1 VTQEKQTNFF
11 SSVRGIFDTEMTHPI
26 PLKNRSTMNKE
37 VLVASD
43 ATNPAT
49 ALKKRDRA

>member
-1 VTQEKQTNFF
+1 
-11 SSVRGIFDTEMTHPI
+11 MTYPI
-26 PLKNRSTMNKE
+26 PLKNRSTMKTE